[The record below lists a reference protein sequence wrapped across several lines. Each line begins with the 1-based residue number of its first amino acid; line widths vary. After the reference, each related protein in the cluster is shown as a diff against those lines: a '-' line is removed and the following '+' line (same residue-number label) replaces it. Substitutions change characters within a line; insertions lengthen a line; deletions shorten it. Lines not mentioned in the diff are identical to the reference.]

1 MTIDFEMLKFIGK
14 QSVIFLSIILVYIL
28 FVKPKDSQ
36 IDKLIS
42 NNEKIIRENST
53 QLVKVAATMEK
64 VSSELTNLNE
74 NQMKLKDGQDDLWKE
89 IVKIKN
95 NK

>member
-1 MTIDFEMLKFIGK
+1 MTIDYDMLKFIGK
-14 QSVIFLSIILVYIL
+14 QSVIFISIILVYFL
-28 FVKPKDSQ
+28 FVMPKDKQ

-42 NNEKIIRENST
+42 NNEKIIKENST
-53 QLVKVAATMEK
+53 ELAKVASTMEK

-95 NK
+95 QK